1 MIDRTNRSFCRLIFS
16 VPPSI
21 VIIAILILSFFS
33 APALA
38 QAGDK
43 EKPPAAAAVESAP
56 MNTAE
61 PQNTQGIGAANET
74 PKVEAASGAQQLKN
88 TEEPKSDTAPE
99 PEAVNAE
106 VEIAPV
112 DPGNV
117 TVNFKDADIR
127 TVLTYIAEVSG
138 VDIVP
143 APDVKGVVDLKLTNK
158 PWNVALDIIVR
169 NYGFA
174 YEREGDIIRV
184 VTIDKLKQEELAT
197 QTIALNYGKSKDV
210 VNSIKDIVSD
220 RGRVMYDERTNT
232 VLVTDIPTN
241 LYKIAQIIEKLD
253 KKTDQ
258 VLIEARV
265 IETIL
270 DDSEKLGIDW
280 NVKVSAVG
288 AKRPTTLPFEAFKTP
303 FNTKSGEGQAYFPQ
317 VQTASPQSTTVGLG
331 GATITDTSAEFP
343 TGASGVFSFPYA
355 LKDQFTFGTLDF
367 SEFKVVLE
375 LIKSR
380 ANTDIVSNPRIATLN
395 NSEASISVGQTLGL
409 PTYERNSETG
419 KMGITGYE
427 AKELGIIL
435 KVTPHVNDKREIVVD
450 LAPEISDLLRY
461 DTLDRASGVVAPV
474 FSTRKAKTQ
483 IMIRDGDTIFIG
495 GLIKENDVDT
505 RKKLPFLGDIF
516 GDVPYFGLL
525 FTKKEIVKQ
534 KTELIFFITV
544 NLMTADKKI
553 KDLPSSNKAYV
564 PMYTATQT
572 ATRGKD
578 EGSKKRLKKKF

>member
-16 VPPSI
+16 VQPPI
-21 VIIAILILSFFS
+21 VMITILILSFFS

-38 QAGDK
+38 QVGDK
-43 EKPPAAAAVESAP
+43 EKPPAAVAAESAP

-99 PEAVNAE
+99 PEAVDVG

-143 APDVKGVVDLKLTNK
+143 APDVKGIVDLKLTNK

-220 RGRVMYDERTNT
+220 RGRVMYDDRTNT

-331 GATITDTSAEFP
+331 GSTITDTSAEFP
-343 TGASGVFSFPYA
+343 TNAGGVFSFPYA

-395 NSEASISVGQTLGL
+395 NSEALINVGQTLNL
-409 PTYERNSETG
+409 PKYERNSSTG
-419 KMGITGYE
+419 KMEITGYE
-427 AKELGIIL
+427 AKDLGIIL
-435 KVTPHVNDKREIVVD
+435 KVTPHVNDKKEIVVD

-474 FSTRKAKTQ
+474 FSTRIAKTQ

-544 NLMTADKKI
+544 NLMTSDKKI

-572 ATRGKD
+572 AKQGKD